1 MMKSKTK
8 NQLWAARFEPAD
20 AQRIEAVARRLD
32 LKIAD
37 VIRRATLV
45 GLSAFNDAK
54 LPGAFR
60 DQERRDD

>member
-8 NQLWAARFEPAD
+8 NHLWAARFEPD
-20 AQRIEAVARRLD
+20 AARRIEEIARRLD

-45 GLSAFNDAK
+45 GLSAFDDAK
-54 LPGAFR
+54 LPGKGG
-60 DQERRDD
+60 EDD